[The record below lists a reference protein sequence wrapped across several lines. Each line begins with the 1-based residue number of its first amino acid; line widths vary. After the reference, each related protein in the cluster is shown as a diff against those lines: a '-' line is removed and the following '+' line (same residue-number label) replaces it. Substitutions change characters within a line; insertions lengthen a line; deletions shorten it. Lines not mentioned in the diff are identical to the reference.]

1 LSRRRLLPLALA
13 ILGALVL
20 LIGPP
25 AGAQEEAPDP
35 VETDAGD
42 APPADD
48 TATEDAPAG
57 ETVPGAADDVEG
69 DEVGR
74 DPALDADE
82 DPEGEEAT
90 AIGGT
95 LRDDGNEPVAGVE
108 ITVTGPDGEEV
119 GAVTTADDGSWS
131 VDLPGAGRYLVA
143 LDQETLPEGVTLR
156 DPERDTLERNVR
168 PGRATTAIFQLGE
181 GARTGVA
188 TFDRIAQASLNGV
201 KLGLI
206 IAMAAIG
213 LSLIFGT
220 SGLINFAHGELV
232 TFGAVAAWFLNAQGP
247 QLHLVTAALLAMVLA
262 GALGAG
268 LEKGLWQP
276 LRARQL
282 GLFQLL
288 VISIGLSLLLRHGIQ
303 LFFGGGRRRYTDFVI
318 QDRLAFGPISIT
330 ERDIWIMVISV
341 VVLVAVGVGLQRT
354 RMGKA
359 MRAVSDNVDLAE
371 SSGIDVRRV
380 LLFVWVVGAA
390 LAAAGGILL
399 GATESV
405 SYLMGFRLLLLM
417 FAAVILGGLGTAYGA
432 MVGAVVIGLVTEVS
446 VVWFSPELKLVFAL
460 FALVLVLLL
469 RPQGIL
475 GMKERLG

>member
-1 LSRRRLLPLALA
+1 VLAL
-13 ILGALVL
+13 LLLVFAA
-20 LIGPP
+20 P
-25 AGAQEEAPDP
+25 AGAQEAEAPP
-35 VETDAGD
+35 DAEEQAED
-42 APPADD
+42 EPADD
-48 TATEDAPAG
+48 EATEDDG
-57 ETVPGAADDVEG
+57 EAAAVGGRLRTEEGEAVPGVTIT
-69 DEVGR
+69 VQ
-74 DPALDADE
+74 DA
-82 DPEGEEAT
+82 
-90 AIGGT
+90 
-95 LRDDGNEPVAGVE
+95 DGNEIDEVE
-108 ITVTGPDGEEV
+108 SDAE
-119 GAVTTADDGSWS
+119 GAWN
-131 VDLPGAGRYLVA
+131 VDLPGAGRYEIT

-156 DPERDTLERNVR
+156 DAERDTLERNVR
-168 PGRATTAIFQLGE
+168 AGRSTTVIFQFGEGERGRAGTGE
-181 GARTGVA
+181 
-188 TFDRIAQASLNGV
+188 RIAQAGLNGI

-247 QLHLVTAALLAMVLA
+247 GWHLFLA
-262 GALGAG
+262 GAVAIVLGGLLGGG
-268 LEKGLWQP
+268 LERGLWRP
-276 LRARQL
+276 LRRRKL

-318 QDRLAFGPISIT
+318 QERLTIGPFNIN
-330 ERDIWIMVISV
+330 ERDLWIMVISL
-341 VVLVAVGVGLQRT
+341 VVLVAVALMLQRT

-359 MRAVSDNVDLAE
+359 MRAVADNVDLAE
-371 SSGIDVRRV
+371 SSGIDVQRV
-380 LLFVWVVGAA
+380 LLFVWVLGAG
-390 LAAAGGILL
+390 LAATGGLLL

-417 FAAVILGGLGTAYGA
+417 FAAIILGGLGTAYGA
-432 MVGAVVIGLVTEVS
+432 MVGALIIGLVTELS

-460 FALVLVLLL
+460 LALIIVLLV